1 MAEKGV
7 SSRRIALETL
17 LRIENEGA
25 YANIALSKALERS
38 DLSVRDRAL
47 VTHIVQGVIR
57 HRSNLDSRLRPFSK
71 KPLDKIP
78 SVLLNTLRIGVYQL
92 EYLEDIP
99 PSAVLNTCTSIAR
112 SCGHEGLAKYSN
124 AVLRSYLRKREESLV
139 LASATLQPDK
149 NLGVNE
155 LSEYYSMPAWMIERW
170 RQNLGTETT
179 LAILNESQTEPKV
192 FIRVNRTAISPE
204 GLQVILARAGV
215 ELAQSS
221 VVEGVFQILSRGRG
235 RLEELPGYKEGLF
248 SIQDEAASLVSEI
261 VNPDPDTTVI
271 DLCAAPGGKSLHL
284 AEMLEGK
291 GKVIAVDIYEKRL
304 TELKKNRARLS
315 LSNIEISTGDG
326 REFKFDRL
334 ADSVLVD
341 APCSGTGVLNRRS
354 DLKYRKKPEDLKELP
369 VLQEALLNNAATL
382 VKPGGVL
389 VYSTCSLEPEENQ
402 AVIES
407 FLKKWGE
414 SFKPEDLTPYL
425 PESLKNDDRLSD
437 TAKAGM
443 LLLHPGIRGLSGF
456 FIARLR
462 RAPDEEMQ

>member
-25 YANIALSKALERS
+25 YANIALSKALEKS

-57 HRSNLDSRLRPFSK
+57 HRSHLDSMLRPFSK

-78 SVLLNTLRIGVYQL
+78 TVLLNTLRIGVYQL

-124 AVLRSYLRKREESLV
+124 AVLRSYLRKREESV
-139 LASATLQPDK
+139 VFAPRIPQPDH
-149 NLGVNE
+149 NLGVSE
-155 LSEYYSMPAWMIERW
+155 LSEYYSMPVWLIERW
-170 RQNLGTETT
+170 REHLGPETT
-179 LAILNESQTEPKV
+179 LEVLKESQAEPKV
-192 FIRVNRTAISPE
+192 FIRVNRTAISAE
-204 GLQVILARAGV
+204 GLQVILARSGV
-215 ELAQSS
+215 ELEPSS
-221 VVEGVFQILSRGRG
+221 VVDGVFRILSRGRG
-235 RLEELPGYKEGLF
+235 RLEDLPGFKEGLF

-261 VNPDPDTTVI
+261 VHPNQDTTVI

-304 TELKKNRARLS
+304 AELKKNRSRLS
-315 LSNIEISTGDG
+315 LSNIEIRTGDG
-326 REFKFDRL
+326 REFQFERL

-369 VLQEALLNNAATL
+369 ILQGALLDNAATL

-414 SFKPEDLTPYL
+414 SFKLEDLTPYL
-425 PESLKNDDRLSD
+425 PESLKSDERLSD

-462 RAPDEEMQ
+462 KAPDQEMQ